1 MILNAIFVTKILKNP
16 TSIMR
21 NLLKIF
27 TVAALLMTA
36 GFVNGQEAKFGHI
49 DLQALIQVMPERA
62 TAEAEYAKQAKELED
77 QMGTMQT
84 ELEAKYKEYVAK
96 RDSLSEIV
104 RVAKE
109 TDIQDLQQRIQNFS
123 QVAQQQ
129 LQQKQNEML
138 KPIFEKAQKAVAD
151 VAKEKGLIYVFDV
164 SGELGTV
171 LYRSNESLDVLPLA
185 KTKLGIK

>member
-1 MILNAIFVTKILKNP
+1 
-16 TSIMR
+16 MR
-21 NLLKIF
+21 NLSKIF
-27 TVAALLMTA
+27 ILAAFFLIA
-36 GFVNGQEAKFGHI
+36 GNTHAQEAKFGHI

-62 TAEAEYAKQAKELED
+62 TAEAEYTKHAKELED
-77 QMGTMQT
+77 QMGTMQQ
-84 ELEAKYKEYVAK
+84 ELENKYKEYVSK

-109 TDIQDLQQRIQNFS
+109 TDIQDLQQRIQNFN
-123 QVAQQQ
+123 QVATQQ

-138 KPIFEKAQKAVAD
+138 RPIFEKAQKAVAD

-171 LYRSNESLDVLPLA
+171 LYKSNESLDVLPLA
-185 KTKLGIK
+185 KAKLGIK

>member
-1 MILNAIFVTKILKNP
+1 VTKIFKNS

-27 TVAALLMTA
+27 TVAAFLMTA
-36 GFVNGQEAKFGHI
+36 GFVNGQESKFGHI

-62 TAEAEYAKQAKELED
+62 TAEAAYAKQAKELED

-84 ELEAKYKEYVAK
+84 ELESKYKEYVAK
-96 RDSLSEIV
+96 RDSLSDIV
-104 RVAKE
+104 RTAKE
-109 TDIQDLQQRIQNFS
+109 TDIQDLQQRIQNFQ

-138 KPIFEKAQKAVAD
+138 KPIFEKAQKAVSD

>member
-1 MILNAIFVTKILKNP
+1 MEMGLVADPVVHLMSKPQLEKAII
-16 TSIMR
+16 
-21 NLLKIF
+21 
-27 TVAALLMTA
+27 AAKKKM
-36 GFVNGQEAKFGHI
+36 
-49 DLQALIQVMPERA
+49 LQAAKDMDFL
-62 TAEAEYAKQAKELED
+62 EAARLRDEMFRMQQELEN
-77 QMGTMQT
+77 
-84 ELEAKYKEYVAK
+84 KYKEYVSK

-109 TDIQDLQQRIQNFS
+109 TDIQDLQQRIQNFN
-123 QVAQQQ
+123 QVATQQ

-138 KPIFEKAQKAVAD
+138 RPIFEKAQKAVAD

-171 LYRSNESLDVLPLA
+171 LYKSNESLDVLPLA